1 MTLHKDVELRYDSS
15 VAVPKIGKSMPKS
28 LMNIARITF
37 ALSLAGVVAV
47 GCGRKGDLDR
57 PSTPVEQQNIR
68 KSGERA
74 KEPVPDKPFVLDPL
88 L

>member
-1 MTLHKDVELRYDSS
+1 M
-15 VAVPKIGKSMPKS
+15 SMP
-28 LMNIARITF
+28 LVNIAR
-37 ALSLAGVVAV
+37 LSLVFAVAGLVLA

-68 KSGERA
+68 KSSNSEDR
-74 KEPVPDKPFVLDPL
+74 KEPVVDRPFLLDPL

>member
-1 MTLHKDVELRYDSS
+1 MS
-15 VAVPKIGKSMPKS
+15 KS
-28 LMNIARITF
+28 LVKIAHV
-37 ALSLAGVVAV
+37 SLILGVVSLVVA

-68 KSGERA
+68 KSSKPGDA
-74 KEPVPDKPFVLDPL
+74 NKEPVAERPFVLDPL

>member
-1 MTLHKDVELRYDSS
+1 MS
-15 VAVPKIGKSMPKS
+15 KS
-28 LMNIARITF
+28 LVRIARITF
-37 ALSLAGVVAV
+37 ALSLAGVVVV

-68 KSGERA
+68 KSSTLGVEKKDPVAER
-74 KEPVPDKPFVLDPL
+74 PFVLDPL

>member
-1 MTLHKDVELRYDSS
+1 MSKIAQKFGGIALTLA
-15 VAVPKIGKSMPKS
+15 VAGLV
-28 LMNIARITF
+28 
-37 ALSLAGVVAV
+37 LS

-68 KSGERA
+68 KTGEDR
-74 KEPVPDKPFVLDPL
+74 KPEPVAEKPFVLDPL

>member
-1 MTLHKDVELRYDSS
+1 MSKLLVT
-15 VAVPKIGKSMPKS
+15 
-28 LMNIARITF
+28 IARITF
-37 ALSLAGVVAV
+37 ALSLVGVVAV

-68 KSGERA
+68 KSGKPGERTQ
-74 KEPVPDKPFVLDPL
+74 EPVADKPFLLDPL

>member
-1 MTLHKDVELRYDSS
+1 MS
-15 VAVPKIGKSMPKS
+15 KS
-28 LMNIARITF
+28 LMNIARI
-37 ALSLAGVVAV
+37 ALVVSLAGVVVA

-68 KSGERA
+68 KSTKPGERKA
-74 KEPVPDKPFVLDPL
+74 EPVAERPFLLDPL

>member
-1 MTLHKDVELRYDSS
+1 MS
-15 VAVPKIGKSMPKS
+15 KS
-28 LMNIARITF
+28 LVSIARITF
-37 ALSLAGVVAV
+37 ALTLAGAVVT

-68 KSGERA
+68 KAGKPGERTP
-74 KEPVPDKPFVLDPL
+74 EPVAERPFVLDPL

>member
-1 MTLHKDVELRYDSS
+1 ML
-15 VAVPKIGKSMPKS
+15 KS
-28 LMNIARITF
+28 LVTVARITV
-37 ALSLAGVVAV
+37 ALSLAGIVAA

-68 KSGERA
+68 KSGKPGERTQ
-74 KEPVPDKPFVLDPL
+74 EPVADKPFLLDPL

>member
-1 MTLHKDVELRYDSS
+1 MS
-15 VAVPKIGKSMPKS
+15 KS

-37 ALSLAGVVAV
+37 ALSLAGIIAT

-68 KSGERA
+68 KTGSSAERA
-74 KEPVPDKPFVLDPL
+74 KESVPDRPFVLDPL